1 MRCRPL
7 AKYRYQRGAIGL
19 VGGLLLLMALLLTAL
34 VVDSGRLWMQQKKLQ
49 SVADMAAIHAAR
61 HLGCDASQQS
71 VAQMA
76 QQAAVNN
83 GFDGQLSATPNQVL
97 LGKLNTVQGI
107 RQFTADG
114 SRGAVYVKAT
124 KVVPSS
130 MVAGGLFGGTVSLH
144 AEAVS
149 ASDPSL
155 ATFGVGSFTTN
166 LSSQQSVLLNGL
178 LGGMLGGPLSLDA
191 LTYRGIAATTVT
203 LQDILAVSGQ
213 SGTVEGLL
221 NTNMQIGDLLDLV
234 ASAAARNSLADI
246 QAISAMQNIANMTIK
261 PATLKLGDV
270 LAVTTP
276 DANAAA
282 TVALN
287 ALSVITTAA
296 MVANGVNAI
305 TLPLGINIPSITSI
319 NAQVTVTEAPKL
331 AIGPAAEDGS
341 ICTSARTAQIRTR
354 VAVLVN
360 IPLLAR
366 IDLALGME
374 VAQGSASLRSIRHN
388 EGDTEV
394 EIEATPG
401 IAALTLRNSAGT
413 GPARISTLSGLL
425 ALADIGLNIPLQPPN
440 AQTVAFTVAHP
451 TKSHLPLMQS
461 MASPLGSS
469 LQNALGRSNALTI
482 TVLSVLNLGLINNV
496 ISSIVSPLLAEI
508 GRVLLDPLLSLLG
521 ISLGGMDIT
530 LSDVQYRQAK
540 PLVM

>member
-1 MRCRPL
+1 MRCGPL
-7 AKYRYQRGAIGL
+7 ANYRYQRGAIGL
-19 VGGLLLLMALLLTAL
+19 VGGLLLLIALLLTAL

-61 HLGCDASQQS
+61 HLGCAASQQS

-83 GFDGQLSATPNQVL
+83 GFDGQLSSTPNQVL

-114 SRGAVYVKAT
+114 SRGAVYVRAT

-130 MVAGGLFGGTVSLH
+130 MIAGGLFGGTVGLH

-149 ASDPSL
+149 SSDPSL

-178 LGGMLGGPLSLDA
+178 LGGMLGMPLSLDA
-191 LTYRGIAATTVT
+191 LTYRGIAATKVT

-213 SGTVEGLL
+213 GGTVEGLL
-221 NTNMQIGDLLDLV
+221 NSSMQIGDLLDLV
-234 ASAAARNSLADI
+234 ARAAAQNSLADV
-246 QAISAMQNIANMTIK
+246 QATSAMKDIADMTLK
-261 PATLKLGDV
+261 TTNLKLGDV

-276 DANAAA
+276 DTNAAA
-282 TVALN
+282 NVGLN

-305 TLPLGINIPSITSI
+305 TLPLSINVPSLTSI
-319 NAQVTVTEAPKL
+319 NAQVTVTEAPQL
-331 AIGPAAEDGS
+331 AIGPAAEGGG
-341 ICTSARTAQIRTR
+341 ICTSARTAQVRTR

-366 IDLALGME
+366 IDLALGVE
-374 VAQGSASLRSIRHN
+374 VAQGSAGLRSIRHN
-388 EGDTEV
+388 DGDTEV
-394 EIEATPG
+394 EIEASPG

-413 GPARISTLSGLL
+413 GPARVSTLSGLL
-425 ALADIGLNIPLQPPN
+425 ALADIGLNLPLQPPN
-440 AQTVAFTVAHP
+440 AQTLEFTVAHP
-451 TKSHLPLMQS
+451 IKSHLPSALS
-461 MASPLGSS
+461 VTSPLGSS
-469 LQNALGRSNALTI
+469 LENVLGRQNALTI
-482 TVLSVLNLGLINNV
+482 VVLSALNLGLVNNV
-496 ISSIVSPLLAEI
+496 VSSVISPLLAEI
-508 GRVLLDPLLSLLG
+508 GRVFLDPLLNLLG

-530 LSDVQYRQAK
+530 LDDVQYRQAK